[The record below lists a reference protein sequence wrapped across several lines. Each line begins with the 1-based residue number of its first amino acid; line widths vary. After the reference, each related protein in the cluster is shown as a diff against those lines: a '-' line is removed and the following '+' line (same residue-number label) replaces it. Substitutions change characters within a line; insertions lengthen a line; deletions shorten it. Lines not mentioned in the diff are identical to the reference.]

1 MYNISKT
8 CQIKNL
14 DLIYSEYFGYPS
26 KGFFVEVG
34 AFDGESFSNTSCLS
48 DHGWFGIYVEPI
60 EEHYNACI
68 HRHTNNNNIKV
79 VQSSIGTYEG
89 EIEIYVGGLLTTSDF
104 QQVKR
109 YSEIEWSKN
118 TLFSKR
124 KCEQIKLDTLLE
136 YFEVNPEFDLLVV
149 DVEGK
154 EQDVFDSF
162 DLQKWRPKMMI
173 VELEDEH
180 ESFLKY
186 TDHIK
191 SLKDLR
197 HNIHSNGYCEIYK
210 DDINTIFVH
219 QDFKK

>member
-14 DLIYSEYFGYPS
+14 DSIYCEHFGYPS

-48 DHGWFGIYVEPI
+48 DHGWGGIYIEPI
-60 EEHYNACI
+60 EEYYNACMSR
-68 HRHTNNNNIKV
+68 HRNNDNITV
-79 VQSSIGTYEG
+79 VQSSIGSYEG
-89 EIEIYVGGLLTTSDF
+89 EIEIYVGGILTTSDIE
-104 QQVKR
+104 QVKR

-118 TLFSKR
+118 TSFSKR

-136 YFEVNPEFDLLVV
+136 YFHIKPEFELLVV
-149 DVEGK
+149 DVEGR

-162 DLQKWRPKMMI
+162 NLKKWKPKMMI

-186 TDHIK
+186 KDHVK
-191 SLKDLR
+191 LLKNLR
-197 HNIHSNGYCEIYK
+197 KNIHSNGYYEIYK
-210 DDINTIFVH
+210 DDINTIFV
-219 QDFKK
+219 QEEIKK